1 MVRTCEV
8 ALPLPLRTTFTY
20 RVPEELDEPMLIGSR
35 VVVPF
40 RNRAMLGV
48 VLGRGECA
56 NGASLKN
63 VTEILDAVPTL
74 SSSLVELGRWI
85 SNYYLSPIGET
96 LRAMLPPSVELHFD
110 REWQISETGRAR
122 LEELRSLAAPN
133 EAESYDLALLE
144 RLEKRKGVLS
154 ERVLRKIQG
163 GSA

>member
-20 RVPEELDEPMLIGSR
+20 RVPEEFDEPLLIGSR

-48 VLGRGECA
+48 VLGRGECT

-74 SSSLVELGRWI
+74 ASSLVELGRWI
-85 SNYYLSPIGET
+85 
-96 LRAMLPPSVELHFD
+96 
-110 REWQISETGRAR
+110 
-122 LEELRSLAAPN
+122 
-133 EAESYDLALLE
+133 
-144 RLEKRKGVLS
+144 
-154 ERVLRKIQG
+154 
-163 GSA
+163 